1 MDAHETDRA
10 ALALVDRYIAA
21 WNEADPARRRAL
33 VAETF
38 GAAARYVDPVAQAD
52 GVEHIDAMIAAV
64 QQRFEGLRFRRL
76 GKVDA
81 HNDRLRFQWA
91 LAAGQEEPL
100 VIGTDVAVLTEDRRM
115 QSVTGF
121 FDRLPEAPSAA
132 A

>member
-1 MDAHETDRA
+1 MDANETDRA
-10 ALALVDRYIAA
+10 TLALVDRYIAA

-38 GAAARYVDPVAQAD
+38 EAAARYVDPVAQAE

-64 QQRFEGLRFRRL
+64 QQRFAGLRFSWV

-91 LAAGQEEPL
+91 LAAAGGDEPL
-100 VIGTDVAVLTEDRRM
+100 VIGTDIAELSADRRM
-115 QSVTGF
+115 QTVTGF
-121 FDRLPEAPSAA
+121 FDKLPAA